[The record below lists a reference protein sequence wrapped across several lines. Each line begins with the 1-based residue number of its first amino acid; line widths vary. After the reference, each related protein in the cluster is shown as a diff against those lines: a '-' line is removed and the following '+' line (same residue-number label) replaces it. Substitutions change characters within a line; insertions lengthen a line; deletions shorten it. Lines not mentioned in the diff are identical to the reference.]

1 MIWLFVTFAN
11 NWEGFWLFK
20 ITVMVAI
27 FFSTKIAAWEAM
39 DPDERPQ
46 NFLPK
51 KSVAL
56 YNNAFVKGFTTN
68 HFCCFR
74 S

>member
-1 MIWLFVTFAN
+1 
-11 NWEGFWLFK
+11 
-20 ITVMVAI
+20 MV
-27 FFSTKIAAWEAM
+27 FFSPKIAAWEAM

-56 YNNAFVKGFTTN
+56 YNNAFVKDKKKGQKEPEFGNILIVN
-68 HFCCFR
+68 HNCCCLLHVKI
-74 S
+74 

>member
-1 MIWLFVTFAN
+1 
-11 NWEGFWLFK
+11 
-20 ITVMVAI
+20 
-27 FFSTKIAAWEAM
+27 M

-56 YNNAFVKGFTTN
+56 YNNAFVKDKKKGQKEPEFGNILIVN
-68 HFCCFR
+68 HNCCCLLHVKI
-74 S
+74 